1 MSRYNNYNYHYE
13 RGNYGYDNNP
23 YGYYDRQYKQSTVSK
38 QEIAQIQ
45 DLELSNDTM
54 CRVLTLGEKY
64 ALGQNVNFG
73 AYNMSSAVGD
83 DLLRLFVREIEI
95 FRLSYQ
101 DYVEEHGDYKFPKNL
116 SKSRILSEIKLW
128 GECVGDEA
136 KRFYNNLAD
145 IINGNYDFSL
155 KDDIKALK
163 AKKKKIDYKD
173 GEKARNL
180 MMHVPTVSHN
190 TKNLARQAEENYL
203 KDKNYRTEAKL
214 GKKPNQKD
222 LDQLS
227 KDAHYDDDMDL
238 DDPK

>member
-13 RGNYGYDNNP
+13 RGNYGYDNNA
-23 YGYYDRQYKQSTVSK
+23 YGYYENRQYKQSTVSK

-73 AYNMSSAVGD
+73 AYNMSTAIGD

-163 AKKKKIDYKD
+163 AKKKK
-173 GEKARNL
+173 
-180 MMHVPTVSHN
+180 
-190 TKNLARQAEENYL
+190 
-203 KDKNYRTEAKL
+203 
-214 GKKPNQKD
+214 
-222 LDQLS
+222 
-227 KDAHYDDDMDL
+227 
-238 DDPK
+238 